1 MGCAWGCAEISSNQD
16 KILYIYIYICILD
29 AFAATVHISLTRLEE
44 KNDRNHPANFSP
56 KNDGHTSFRSY
67 KNISM
72 LSGSREA
79 VPPVLFVVMSV
90 HHEAE

>member
-1 MGCAWGCAEISSNQD
+1 MHGGVRRFHPIRIKSST
-16 KILYIYIYICILD
+16 YIFIYVFWKHLRQL
-29 AFAATVHISLTRLEE
+29 TVHISLTRLEE

-56 KNDGHTSFRSY
+56 KNDGHTSSRSY

-72 LSGSREA
+72 LTGSREA
-79 VPPVLFVVMSV
+79 VPLVLFVVMSV